1 MKVPSIPF
9 ADGIIREMKSRPYSM
24 LLLLALSVAVPYIW
38 MNFARAG
45 DVEALTTQVSK
56 IEISIRQAALETQL
70 RAINTELF
78 TLKQK
83 VMDMLAAHHEVD
95 ALYND
100 RISQLESDKGQIE
113 LALQVL
119 AKSGP

>member
-1 MKVPSIPF
+1 MPESNFV
-9 ADGIIREMKSRPYSM
+9 DGIIREMKTRPYSM
-24 LLLLALSVAVPYIW
+24 IVLLALLVAVPYIW
-38 MNFARAG
+38 INYAKAA
-45 DVEALTTQVSK
+45 DVAQLTRQVAA

-78 TLKQK
+78 ALKQK
-83 VMDMLAAHHEVD
+83 VLDLQSAHKDVD
-95 ALYND
+95 PIYRD

-113 LALQVL
+113 LALEAL